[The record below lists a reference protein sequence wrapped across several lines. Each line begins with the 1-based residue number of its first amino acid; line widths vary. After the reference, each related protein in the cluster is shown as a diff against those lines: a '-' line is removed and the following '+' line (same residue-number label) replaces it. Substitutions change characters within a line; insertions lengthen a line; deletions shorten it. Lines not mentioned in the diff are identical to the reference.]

1 MIFDE
6 MCHND
11 GYHMMN
17 SVGLFGQFY
26 WIFMMLGWVAFFGIG
41 IIMAYYVHKD
51 ARRRGIVN
59 SEIWLI
65 IILIFNV
72 IGLILYLVVRGT
84 YNRPEQR

>member
-6 MCHND
+6 RHD
-11 GYHMMN
+11 GNGMMDWWFN
-17 SVGLFGQFY
+17 LFGPFW
-26 WIFMMLGWVAFFGIG
+26 WIFMMLWWVIFFGIG

-65 IILIFNV
+65 IILLFNV
-72 IGLILYLVVRGT
+72 VGLILYLVVRGT
-84 YNRPEQR
+84 YNKL